1 MVTRSLRQAIEALKS
16 VFCILWGYKA
26 VCWGVDVG
34 DGHDFVGRVGG
45 NELPSLA
52 CYCESRFVLFAF
64 KVSLHVS
71 LCVAK

>member
-34 DGHDFVGRVGG
+34 DWHYFVGCVGG

-52 CYCESRFVLFAF
+52 CYCESRFVLFVS
-64 KVSLHVS
+64 KVNSHVA
-71 LCVAK
+71 LCAGR